1 MPASDLWF
9 TLILAF
15 RRCELFSTTSWR
27 PLRSIKK
34 NTWTQKNP
42 EARFLSLFNNI
53 SSTQD
58 SQQTGR
64 ISEPGLYLEKTSVVS
79 IFSAWW
85 CRTVSLLKASIHDR
99 EGKTIIPDVTIATGI
114 NVRAM
119 HSSSSEANMKV
130 NRLPQ
135 HGCVHDSWNF
145 YWRPCE
151 LWVSLLGY
159 VPAPVISY
167 QWLYLVS

>member
-15 RRCELFSTTSWR
+15 RRSELFSTTSWR
-27 PLRSIKK
+27 PFRSIKK
-34 NTWTQKNP
+34 TQKKIP

-64 ISEPGLYLEKTSVVS
+64 NSEPGLYLEKASAVS

-99 EGKTIIPDVTIATGI
+99 EGKTIIPDVTIETGI

-145 YWRPCE
+145 YWRPRE
-151 LWVSLLGY
+151 LWVTLLWY
-159 VPAPVISY
+159 VRASVISY